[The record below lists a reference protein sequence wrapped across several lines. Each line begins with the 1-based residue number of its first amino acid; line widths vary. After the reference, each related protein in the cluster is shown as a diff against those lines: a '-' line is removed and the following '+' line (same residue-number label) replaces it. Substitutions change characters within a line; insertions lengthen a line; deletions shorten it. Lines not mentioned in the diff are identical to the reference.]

1 MDYGTDFLK
10 SWELTEDGDIRLISG
25 ENNLSQGLVNR
36 FSCDLNS
43 LDLFYD
49 DYGSLLVQFLGWK
62 RNDTTLN
69 FIKLELEN
77 RLRNE
82 ARLESFNVNVEYAD
96 KSWIIC
102 ILRSLSMA
110 LSSLSLPSAETAGP
124 LQYPRTAARR
134 GGRAVCIR
142 SRVPPP
148 ASPGV

>member
-1 MDYGTDFLK
+1 MLKTERVIILDYGTDFLK
-10 SWELTEDGDIRLISG
+10 TWTLTEDGDLRLISG

-82 ARLESFNVNVEYAD
+82 PRLESFNVKVDYAD
-96 KSWIIC
+96 SSNGIVVSIDLNPSEDYVHTVE
-102 ILRSLSMA
+102 LRINEDGV
-110 LSSLSLPSAETAGP
+110 ET
-124 LQYPRTAARR
+124 
-134 GGRAVCIR
+134 IE
-142 SRVPPP
+142 
-148 ASPGV
+148 

>member
-1 MDYGTDFLK
+1 MVIVYGLWYGFLK
-10 SWELTEDGDIRLISG
+10 TWTLTEDGDLRLITG

-36 FSCDLNS
+36 LSCDLNS

-82 ARLESFNVNVEYAD
+82 ARLESFNVKVDYSDNSNGIVVSIDLNPSEDYVHTVKLELNEDGVET
-96 KSWIIC
+96 I
-102 ILRSLSMA
+102 
-110 LSSLSLPSAETAGP
+110 E
-124 LQYPRTAARR
+124 
-134 GGRAVCIR
+134 
-142 SRVPPP
+142 
-148 ASPGV
+148 